1 MRVSLGARHLRA
13 TTTWFRS
20 VQSCRHAVGVVLQH
34 LSKMRLSRETLKKR
48 TRAYALNYT
57 CGKDICK
64 LRVKTSQTIHL
75 GCDTKRV
82 WVSSTVQVFFF
93 TPLPFFFSFF
103 FFFVRR
109 RWHQTRSWINEGN
122 NWSGVQMSRSIPKKN
137 RRKALTSGY
146 TRVYEQVTTQLYTA
160 VPTSMLQSYHKTQA
174 PRKRKTERSLKKKVM
189 TKQCLYIT
197 YAGGMALATRLDDLF
212 FPFSLSP
219 PSPLFFFTYF
229 PEK

>member
-48 TRAYALNYT
+48 THAYALNYT

-82 WVSSTVQVFFF
+82 
-93 TPLPFFFSFF
+93 
-103 FFFVRR
+103 
-109 RWHQTRSWINEGN
+109 
-122 NWSGVQMSRSIPKKN
+122 
-137 RRKALTSGY
+137 
-146 TRVYEQVTTQLYTA
+146 
-160 VPTSMLQSYHKTQA
+160 
-174 PRKRKTERSLKKKVM
+174 
-189 TKQCLYIT
+189 
-197 YAGGMALATRLDDLF
+197 
-212 FPFSLSP
+212 
-219 PSPLFFFTYF
+219 
-229 PEK
+229 